1 MPMLVSTSWVG
12 MVRVRVTGTKTSF
25 VRVSTTDEPLTTV
38 VAVSTT
44 AEADDVTISVTSWLV
59 VVMSV
64 VKGTSL
70 KSVLTAAVFCSK

>member
-1 MPMLVSTSWVG
+1 